1 MIEVPLGETAGGIV
15 SISDLVV
22 AFSHICGAAYV
33 SCEDDEL
40 LLYRKDETHFLS
52 FDFDI
57 LVKPGSSEEI
67 AKLLR
72 ICNQVRVPVTPRGG
86 GSGVT
91 GGALPVRRGV
101 VISMERLNRI
111 LSVSKTD
118 CVVIAESGVITAD
131 LCRAVEAEGLYF
143 PVIPTSAASSF
154 IGGNVAE
161 NAGGVNSCKYGT
173 TAEYVLN
180 LEVVLPSGDIVWTG
194 ADVRKNATGLN
205 LTQLF
210 VGSEGILGIIT
221 KVVYRLLPKPSC
233 DIVFFASFNSL
244 ADACN
249 AVKALKQ
256 SGVMPAAAEL
266 ICEDAMKMSMQYDP
280 ACFQTVNLK
289 EGQKAWLLLEL
300 DGMQPYH
307 LQEDAILLESILQP
321 YVSDPV
327 LVGTSHQEK
336 QRLRSVRYNI
346 GAVLN
351 NGYNHYRDL
360 DVCLPVSALYEFLVK
375 VKDTAD
381 RFGIQVVR
389 FGHALDGNMH
399 TMLLFNSDPEDN
411 AASIMQ
417 EALTEIY
424 NFAIARK
431 GVISGEHGIGLLQRE
446 FIHLQYSSATL
457 QLLRQLKQLM
467 DPYNILNPGKVI

>member
-1 MIEVPLGETAGGIV
+1 MIEVPLNETAGAIASV
-15 SISDLVV
+15 SDLVL
-22 AFSHICGAAYV
+22 AFSHICGADHV
-33 SCEDDEL
+33 SCEEGEL
-40 LLYRKDETHFLS
+40 HRYRKDETHFLS

-67 AKLLR
+67 AKLVRL
-72 ICNQVRVPVTPRGG
+72 CNQCRVPVTPRGG

-91 GGALPVRRGV
+91 GGALPVKRGV

-111 LSVSKTD
+111 LSVSKAD
-118 CVVIAESGVITAD
+118 CIVVAESGVVTSD
-131 LCRAVEAEGLYF
+131 LCRTVEAEGLYF
-143 PVIPTSAASSF
+143 PVIPTSADSSF

-161 NAGGVNSCKYGT
+161 NAGSVNSCKYGT

-180 LEVVLPSGDIVWTG
+180 LEVVLPSGDIIWTG
-194 ADVRKNATGLN
+194 ANVRKNATGLN

-233 DIVFFASFNSL
+233 DIVLFASFNTL

-256 SGVMPAAAEL
+256 SNVMPAVAEL
-266 ICEDAMKMSMQYDP
+266 ICDDAMKMSMQYDP
-280 ACFQTVNLK
+280 ACFQAINFR
-289 EGQKAWLLLEL
+289 EGQQAWLLLEL
-300 DGMQPYH
+300 DGMEPYH
-307 LQEDAILLESILQP
+307 LEQEALLLESILQP
-321 YVSDPV
+321 YVSEPV
-327 LVGTSHQEK
+327 LLGTSHQEK
-336 QRLRSVRYNI
+336 QKLRSVRYNV

-351 NGYNHYRDL
+351 NGHNHYRDL
-360 DVCLPVSALYEFLVK
+360 DVCLPVSALYDFLVK
-375 VKDTAD
+375 VKTTAD
-381 RFGIQVVR
+381 KFGIQVVR

-399 TMLLFNSDPEDN
+399 TMLLFNNYPEN
-411 AASIMQ
+411 HAASIMQ

-424 NFAIARK
+424 SFAIARK

-446 FIHLQYSSATL
+446 FVHLQYSSVTL
-457 QLLRQLKQLM
+457 QLLKQLKQLM
-467 DPYNILNPGKVI
+467 DPHSILNPGKVI